1 MIPVDSI
8 KMSNQAPKIAA
19 LGVGV
24 AVFAYLALRK
34 PRVKDAPPKV
44 FSPKSQTTSEK
55 IRTEAAKIATPGVP
69 KE

>member
-1 MIPVDSI
+1 
-8 KMSNQAPKIAA
+8 MSNQAPKIAA

-24 AVFAYLALRK
+24 AVFAYLAAKK

-44 FSPKSQTTSEK
+44 LSPKSQATTEK
-55 IRTEAAKIATPGVP
+55 IRTEAAKICTPGVP